1 MPKFNKRFRHSSNS
15 MKELCQATALEST
28 IRLYESLNLDKQIS
42 YKTFS
47 RSLSCKVD
55 LRPLG
60 SQYGLNVDPIK
71 GYFIVWREIGCLINF
86 IEWKDH
92 PRDQPFVG
100 PDGRTYKVESDPIGN
115 KEETQ
120 EDLSKLLQEADDL
133 LFSDHTL

>member
-1 MPKFNKRFRHSSNS
+1 MPKFNKRFRHSSNFI
-15 MKELCQATALEST
+15 KELCQATALEST

-42 YKTFS
+42 YSTFS

-60 SQYGLNVDPIK
+60 SQYGINVDPVK
-71 GYFIVWREIGCLINF
+71 GYFIVWREIGCHINF
-86 IEWKDH
+86 II
-92 PRDQPFVG
+92 
-100 PDGRTYKVESDPIGN
+100 PIGS

-133 LFSDHTL
+133 LSSV